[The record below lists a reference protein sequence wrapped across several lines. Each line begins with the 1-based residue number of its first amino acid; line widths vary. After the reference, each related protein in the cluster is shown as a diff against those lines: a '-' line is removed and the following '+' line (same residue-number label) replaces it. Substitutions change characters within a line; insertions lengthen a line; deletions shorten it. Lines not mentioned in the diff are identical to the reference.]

1 MSADDELERLEQAL
15 SRLRAIGEAE
25 EHLMLEQMADQSPD
39 TSWPPAPNTAHPW
52 MEQYARF
59 ARQMMDEHDRY
70 AFVLAVR
77 QPLRFTADPYPITA
91 DTAGSQ
97 LMMNVSEARGPAP
110 YVGTPFVYAWKV
122 AVDKYQRWVAG
133 EAALLYREV
142 SRG

>member
-1 MSADDELERLEQAL
+1 MAEDYELQRLNQAL
-15 SRLRAIGEAE
+15 ARSRAIGEAE
-25 EHLMLEQMADQSPD
+25 EHVMLEQMADQSPD

-52 MEQYARF
+52 MEQYARI

-77 QPLRFTADPYPITA
+77 QPLRFTADPYPVTA
-91 DTAGSQ
+91 DAAGSQ
-97 LMMNVSEARGPAP
+97 LMMNVRKARGLAP
-110 YVGTPFVYAWKV
+110 YVGTPFVYEWRV

-133 EAALLYREV
+133 DSTPVYREV